1 MSENNWYGHKCWCD
15 KQDQRGK
22 GLPFTTS
29 GHACADSRAHA
40 GLIQPGRVPD
50 TENKA
55 GIAEDWEHRHLSTGF
70 SIICWGWWQNH
81 TSVFP
86 CFGQDSPLFGT
97 AVCQIHLSQA
107 CLENQVSNWLQILY
121 YTSVKQDKGR
131 GESSPEHVL
140 GEWFSWNAA
149 FPVAQKLPFH
159 LKAIKDYSRVPAIT
173 KPKRLFV
180 HYLCSTGFYFSSD
193 CLQAG

>member
-1 MSENNWYGHKCWCD
+1 MGTSADVTNRIKEARDYLSPPRGTPVQTVGHTLGWFN
-15 KQDQRGK
+15 QDTCQTLKTRLELQRIGS
-22 GLPFTTS
+22 TS
-29 GHACADSRAHA
+29 A
-40 GLIQPGRVPD
+40 L
-50 TENKA
+50 
-55 GIAEDWEHRHLSTGF
+55 GF

-86 CFGQDSPLFGT
+86 CFGQDSPLFGA

-107 CLENQVSNWLQILY
+107 WFQNQVSNWLHILY

-131 GESSPEHVL
+131 GESSLEHAL

-159 LKAIKDYSRVPAIT
+159 LKAIKDYSRMPAIT

-180 HYLCSTGFYFSSD
+180 YYLCSTGFYFSSD